1 LRKWLLTFGLF
12 GAGWMT
18 FVLYLGSSLL
28 LRISNYPGQLLAE
41 WAQTWW
47 VYYRGGSAGGISSE
61 SVWIKIWLVV
71 TSALEWAI
79 VGLIVLAIVQRVLQ
93 RRSKNDVQI
102 E

>member
-1 LRKWLLTFGLF
+1 MFGLF

-28 LRISNYPGQLLAE
+28 VRISNYPGQLLAE
-41 WAQTWW
+41 WARNWW
-47 VYYRGGSAGGISSE
+47 VYNSGDNPGAISSE
-61 SVWIKIWLVV
+61 PVWIKIWLVV
-71 TSALEWAI
+71 TSALEWAV

-93 RRSKNDVQI
+93 RRSKHDVQM

>member
-1 LRKWLLTFGLF
+1 MFGLF

-41 WAQTWW
+41 WARTWW
-47 VYYRGGSAGGISSE
+47 VYYRGGSPGGISSE

-71 TSALEWAI
+71 TSALEWAF

>member
-1 LRKWLLTFGLF
+1 M
-12 GAGWMT
+12 A

-28 LRISNYPGQLLAE
+28 VSISNYPGQLLAE
-41 WAQTWW
+41 WARNSW
-47 VYYRGGSAGGISSE
+47 VFYRGGSPGGISSE

-71 TSALEWAI
+71 TSALEWAV

-102 E
+102 ESS

>member
-1 LRKWLLTFGLF
+1 
-12 GAGWMT
+12 MT

-28 LRISNYPGQLLAE
+28 VSISNYPGQSLAQ
-41 WAQTWW
+41 WARNWW
-47 VYYRGGSAGGISSE
+47 VYYRGGNPGSISSE

-71 TSALEWAI
+71 TSALEWVV

>member
-1 LRKWLLTFGLF
+1 MFGLF

-18 FVLYLGSSLL
+18 FVMTFVLYLGSSLL
-28 LRISNYPGQLLAE
+28 VTISNYPGQLLAE
-41 WAQTWW
+41 WARTWW
-47 VYYRGGSAGGISSE
+47 GYYRGGSPGGTSSE
-61 SVWIKIWLVV
+61 PVRIKIWLVV
-71 TSALEWAI
+71 TSALEWAV

>member
-1 LRKWLLTFGLF
+1 
-12 GAGWMT
+12 MI

-28 LRISNYPGQLLAE
+28 LRISNYPGQLLAQ
-41 WAQTWW
+41 WAQNWW
-47 VYYRGGSAGGISSE
+47 AYYRGDSPGGISSE

-71 TSALEWAI
+71 TSALEWAF

-93 RRSKNDVQI
+93 RRGKNDVQI

>member
-1 LRKWLLTFGLF
+1 MFGLF

-28 LRISNYPGQLLAE
+28 VSISDYPGQLLAQ
-41 WAQTWW
+41 WARNWW
-47 VYYRGGSAGGISSE
+47 VYSRGGSPGGISSE

-71 TSALEWAI
+71 TSALEWAV

-93 RRSKNDVQI
+93 HRGKNDVQI

>member
-1 LRKWLLTFGLF
+1 LF

-28 LRISNYPGQLLAE
+28 VSVSNYPGQLMAE
-41 WAQTWW
+41 WARTWW
-47 VYYRGGSAGGISSE
+47 VYYRGGSPGVISSE

-71 TSALEWAI
+71 TSALEWAV

>member
-1 LRKWLLTFGLF
+1 LWKFLLAFGLL

-18 FVLYLGSSLL
+18 FVLYVGSSLL
-28 LRISNYPGQLLAE
+28 ISVSNYPGQLLAE
-41 WAQTWW
+41 WAQSWW
-47 VYYRGGSAGGISSE
+47 AYYRGGGPGGISSE
-61 SVWIKIWLVV
+61 SVWITIWLVV
-71 TSALEWAI
+71 TSALEWAV

>member
-1 LRKWLLTFGLF
+1 
-12 GAGWMT
+12 MI

-28 LRISNYPGQLLAE
+28 VRVSNYPGQLMAE
-41 WAQTWW
+41 WARTWW
-47 VYYRGGSAGGISSE
+47 VYYRGGSPAVISSD
-61 SVWIKIWLVV
+61 SVWIKIWLVM
-71 TSALEWAI
+71 TSALEWAV

>member
-1 LRKWLLTFGLF
+1 MFGLS

-28 LRISNYPGQLLAE
+28 VRISNYPGQLLAE
-41 WAQTWW
+41 WARNWW
-47 VYYRGGSAGGISSE
+47 VYNGGGNPGAISSE
-61 SVWIKIWLVV
+61 PVWIKIWLVV
-71 TSALEWAI
+71 TSALEWAV
-79 VGLIVLAIVQRVLQ
+79 VGLIVLAIVQRVSQ

>member
-1 LRKWLLTFGLF
+1 
-12 GAGWMT
+12 MT

-93 RRSKNDVQI
+93 RRSKHDVQM

>member
-1 LRKWLLTFGLF
+1 
-12 GAGWMT
+12 MT

-28 LRISNYPGQLLAE
+28 VRISNYPGQLLVE
-41 WAQTWW
+41 WARNSW
-47 VYYRGGSAGGISSE
+47 VYYRGGGPGGISSE

-71 TSALEWAI
+71 TSALEWAV